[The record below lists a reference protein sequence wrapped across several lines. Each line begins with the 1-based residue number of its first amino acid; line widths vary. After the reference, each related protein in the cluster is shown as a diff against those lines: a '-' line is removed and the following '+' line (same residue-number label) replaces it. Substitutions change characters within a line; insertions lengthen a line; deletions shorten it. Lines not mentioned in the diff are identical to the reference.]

1 MIETETSAGS
11 PADSTS
17 GVETRFPCPTCGA
30 VLRYLPGT
38 DQIHCDHCGH
48 QSRIEPSGDRI
59 VELDYDR
66 AVEALRRQAP
76 EDVTRTV
83 KCEGCAAS
91 FNFSDDVHA
100 DNCPYCG
107 SAIVLETEAHKLIK
121 PQALIAFVLDEK
133 EAKERLKRWLSSL
146 WFAPSGV
153 KRYAR
158 GDGRLTGVYVPYWT
172 YDART
177 ASNYVGQRGIVY
189 HERKTFIVRDKKG
202 RRIRQQRMVPKMRW
216 SPARGHVRRR
226 FDDVLILASH
236 TLPHELTADLDPWLQ
251 EHLVPYQEEYVAGFR
266 SEAYQLDL
274 ETGFREA
281 TGEMAQVIRMDV
293 RRDIGG
299 DAQRIHDIQT
309 RYGDVSFKHILLP
322 VWVASYRYGGKAYQ
336 FVVNGQTGEVQGE
349 RPYSWIK
356 IGIAVLFGL
365 ILLGTFLLVASQADV
380 GSGDF
385 PLVIDQIFE
394 IQPSFPSR

>member
-1 MIETETSAGS
+1 MR
-11 PADSTS
+11 

-30 VLRYLPGT
+30 TLRYLPGT
-38 DQIHCDHCGH
+38 DQIRCGHCGH
-48 QSRIEPSGDRI
+48 QSRIEPSGDPI
-59 VELDYDR
+59 IELDYER
-66 AVEALRRQAP
+66 ALQRLRSQTP
-76 EDVTRTV
+76 EEMRRTV
-83 KCEGCAAS
+83 KCQGCAAT
-91 FNFSDDVHA
+91 FDFDPNVHA
-100 DNCPYCG
+100 DACPYCG
-107 SAIVLETEAHKLIK
+107 SAIVLETGAQKLIK

-133 EAKERLKRWLSSL
+133 EAKDRLKRWLSSL

-172 YDART
+172 YDADT
-177 ASNYVGQRGIVY
+177 ASSYVGQRGIVY
-189 HERKTFIVRDKKG
+189 HERQTFTVRDRKG
-202 RRIRQQRMVPKMRW
+202 RRVRQQRMVPKMRW
-216 SPARGHVRRR
+216 SPARGRVQRR

-236 TLPHELTADLDPWLQ
+236 TLPHELTSDLDPWLQ
-251 EHLVPYQEEYVAGFR
+251 EHLVPYQEEYLAGFR

-274 ETGFREA
+274 EAGFQDA
-281 TGEMAQVIRMDV
+281 TAEMAQVIRMDV

-299 DAQRIHDIQT
+299 DSQRIHDVQT

-356 IGIAVLFGL
+356 IAIAVVIGL
-365 ILLGTFLLVASQADV
+365 ILAFIFILVAGEID
-380 GSGDF
+380 GSGGGF
-385 PLVIDQIFE
+385 PVDIDQIFGMT
-394 IQPSFPSR
+394 PSWPPR

>member
-1 MIETETSAGS
+1 LATAPTQAS
-11 PADSTS
+11 
-17 GVETRFPCPTCGA
+17 VETRFPCPTCGA

-38 DQIHCDHCGH
+38 DQIRCTHCGH
-48 QSRIEPSGDRI
+48 QSRIEPSGDPI
-59 VELDYDR
+59 AELDYDQAIER
-66 AVEALRRQAP
+66 LRHQAP
-76 EDVTRTV
+76 VAPRRTV

-91 FNFSDDVHA
+91 FDFDQDVHA
-100 DNCPYCG
+100 DVCPYCG
-107 SAIVLETEAHKLIK
+107 SGIVASTEAHKLIK

-133 EAKERLKRWLSSL
+133 DAKERLKGWLTSL

-158 GDGRLTGVYVPYWT
+158 GDGKLTGVYVPYWT
-172 YDART
+172 YDADT

-189 HERKTFIVRDKKG
+189 HERRTFVVRDNKG
-202 RRIRQQRMVPKMRW
+202 RRVRRQRMVAKTRW
-216 SPARGHVRRR
+216 SPARGRVRRR

-236 TLPHELTADLDPWLQ
+236 TLPHELTSDLNPWLQ
-251 EHLVPYQEEYVAGFR
+251 EHLVPYQDEYLAGFR

-274 ETGFREA
+274 ETGFHEA
-281 TGEMAQVIRMDV
+281 TKEMAQVIRMDV

-299 DAQRIHDIQT
+299 DSQRIHDIQT
-309 RYGDVSFKHILLP
+309 RYSDVSFKHILLP

-356 IGIAVLFGL
+356 ITAVVLICL
-365 ILLGTFLLVASQADV
+365 ILALTFLIVFGQV
-380 GSGDF
+380 EGGGDGF
-385 PLVIDQIFE
+385 PLPIDGF
-394 IQPSFPSR
+394 F

>member
-1 MIETETSAGS
+1 MAITQSGTSEET
-11 PADSTS
+11 TS

-38 DQIHCDHCGH
+38 DQIHCGHCGH

-59 VELDYDR
+59 VELDYQR
-66 AVEALRRQAP
+66 AVDQLRRQAP
-76 EDVTRTV
+76 EEVRKTV
-83 KCEGCAAS
+83 KCEGCAAE
-91 FNFSDDVHA
+91 FDFDQDIHA
-100 DNCPYCG
+100 DACPYCG
-107 SAIVLETEAHKLIK
+107 SAIVAGTDAHKLIK
-121 PQALIAFVLDEK
+121 PQALVAFVLDEK
-133 EAKERLKRWLSSL
+133 EAKDRLKRWLTSL

-172 YDART
+172 YDADT
-177 ASNYVGQRGIVY
+177 ASAYVGQRGIVY
-189 HERKTFIVRDKKG
+189 HERQTFVVRDQKG
-202 RRIRQQRMVPKMRW
+202 RRVRKQRMVPKMRW
-216 SPARGHVRRR
+216 SPARGRVRRR

-236 TLPHELTADLDPWLQ
+236 TLPHELTSDLDPWLQ
-251 EHLVPYQEEYVAGFR
+251 EHLVPYQEEYLAGFR

-281 TGEMAQVIRMDV
+281 NQEMAQVIRMDV

-299 DAQRIHDIQT
+299 DSQRIHDVQT

-322 VWVASYRYGGKAYQ
+322 VWVASYRYSGKAYQ

-356 IGIAVLFGL
+356 IGIVALIAL
-365 ILLGTFLLVASQADV
+365 ILAATFLIVAGNADIQ
-380 GSGDF
+380 GSDF
-385 PLVIDQIFE
+385 PVHIDQLF
-394 IQPSFPSR
+394 

>member
-1 MIETETSAGS
+1 MQSGTSAD
-11 PADSTS
+11 AKA

-38 DQIHCDHCGH
+38 DQIHCGHCGH

-59 VELDYDR
+59 VELDYQRTIDL
-66 AVEALRRQAP
+66 LRQQAP
-76 EDVTRTV
+76 EEVRKTV

-91 FNFSDDVHA
+91 FDFDQSTHA
-100 DNCPYCG
+100 DDCPYCG
-107 SAIVLETEAHKLIK
+107 SAIVAETEAHKLIK
-121 PQALIAFVLDEK
+121 PQALVAFVLDEK

-172 YDART
+172 YDADT
-177 ASNYVGQRGIVY
+177 ASSYVGQRGIVY
-189 HERKTFIVRDKKG
+189 HERQTFVVRNKRG
-202 RRIRQQRMVPKMRW
+202 QRVRRQRMVPKMRW
-216 SPARGHVRRR
+216 SPARGRVRRR
-226 FDDVLILASH
+226 FDDILILASH
-236 TLPHELTADLDPWLQ
+236 TLPHELTSDLTPWLQ
-251 EHLVPYQEEYVAGFR
+251 EHLVPYQEEYLAGFR
-266 SEAYQLDL
+266 SETYQLDL
-274 ETGFREA
+274 DAGFQEA
-281 TGEMAQVIRMDV
+281 TNEMSQVIRMDV

-299 DAQRIHDIQT
+299 DSQRIHDVQT

-356 IGIAVLFGL
+356 IGCAVIIA
-365 ILLGTFLLVASQADV
+365 LLLAFVFIMVAGNADV
-380 GSGDF
+380 SSGDF
-385 PLVIDQIFE
+385 PVPIDQLF
-394 IQPSFPSR
+394 